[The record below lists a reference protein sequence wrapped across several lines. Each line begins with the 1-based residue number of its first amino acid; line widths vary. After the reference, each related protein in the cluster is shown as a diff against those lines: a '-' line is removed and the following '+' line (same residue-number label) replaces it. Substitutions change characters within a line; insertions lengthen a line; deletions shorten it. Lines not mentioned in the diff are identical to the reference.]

1 MGQSRVIARQS
12 NPDARAAWPI
22 SLSIQTM
29 LFIAEPH
36 EFAIPLAAAIVFA
49 ATSRAAAG
57 RIARRAAAMGALFA
71 PLVVLRLVFGTPAE
85 VGALALFYARTIAA
99 VVVADVLV
107 LRYTEAGIRSAVTW
121 WLLPIGRA
129 HAESAGRSIAE
140 FLYVL
145 SRLRLSFAGVGLG
158 MRLRSPARRARRRGE
173 ALRRVSRWFRVAW
186 PILGSTV
193 DAVET
198 GVCAKGGFPRFHA
211 PPAPT
216 YVFVVAALCAGAPVV
231 LAIL

>member
-1 MGQSRVIARQS
+1 MIARRS
-12 NPDARAAWPI
+12 NPDARAAWPV

-29 LFIAEPH
+29 LFVAEPQ
-36 EFAIPLAAAIVFA
+36 EFAIPLAAAVVFA

-57 RIARRAAAMGALFA
+57 RIARRAAAVAVLFA
-71 PLVVLRLVFGTPAE
+71 PLVVLRLFFGTPTE

-107 LRYTEAGIRSAVTW
+107 LRYTEAGIRTAVTW

-129 HAESAGRSIAE
+129 HAESVGRSIAE
-140 FLYVL
+140 FLYIL

-158 MRLRSPARRARRRGE
+158 MRLRSPSRRTRRQGE
-173 ALRRVSRWFRVAW
+173 TLRRINRWFRVAW

-193 DAVET
+193 DAVEM
-198 GVCAKGGFPRFHA
+198 GIYAKGGFPRFHA
-211 PPAPT
+211 PHAPG
-216 YVFVVAALCAGAPVV
+216 YVFVVAALCVGAPVV